1 MGKILLLF
9 LLISNGGYSLI
20 YPWFGIS
27 VGYLFNILGPQY
39 IWWWNFQG
47 LRAFYLIAIP
57 TLIGFCISSVR
68 GAIDFDIIKNKRVLF
83 ASLYFILIFLSYFW
97 GPYVD
102 VINKWRFFDPYQV
115 LITMI
120 KIFVFFFI
128 GLCCISDEK
137 RLKIFA
143 LILPIAA
150 LYLIYWANM
159 QYLSGRFFIRL
170 KGPVSLHGPSLYSDE
185 NNFAM
190 FFVVSIPFL
199 FYLGWFF
206 KKWYLR
212 WILWLAIPF
221 AWHAIFL
228 TASRGG
234 LLGAVFVSLFSGL
247 RCPKK
252 IIGVM
257 LVPAFIFAYIWQGG
271 NIIKERSETTINR
284 YENSY
289 QDSPIDPRIEAWKAG
304 LKMIIAHPITGV
316 GLASFGQAYLYFMEG
331 RPKIAHNTFIQI
343 AAESGIPAA
352 LFYVLFMFNCMKS
365 LLKKRNLFE
374 KGSFGYYL
382 SDATLV
388 SLSGFLVC
396 ALFLTLTGFE
406 IQFYLAILANTLSYL
421 AINRFS
427 DEKNT

>member
-1 MGKILLLF
+1 MGKIAVFLLL
-9 LLISNGGYSLI
+9 IINGFYSLAN
-20 YPWFGIS
+20 PWFGITI
-27 VGYLFNILGPQY
+27 GYLFNILGPQY

-47 LRAFYLIAIP
+47 LRAFYLIAVP
-57 TLIGFCISSVR
+57 TVIGFCISSVC
-68 GAIDFDIIKNKRVLF
+68 GAIDFDIIKNKRVFF
-83 ASLYFILIFLSYFW
+83 ASLYFIWVFLSYFW

-102 VINKWRFFDPYQV
+102 VINKWRFFDSYQL
-115 LITMI
+115 LIGMI

-128 GLCCISDEK
+128 GLCCICDENK
-137 RLKIFA
+137 MRIFA
-143 LILPIAA
+143 LILPVAA

-159 QYLSGRFFIRL
+159 QYFSGKFFFRL
-170 KGPVSLHGPSLYSDE
+170 KGPVDLRGLGLYADE

-206 KKWYLR
+206 KQWYLR
-212 WILWLAIPF
+212 WGLWLAIPF

-234 LLGAVFVSLFSGL
+234 LLGAAFVSLFAGL

-257 LVPAFIFAYIWQGG
+257 LVPTFIFAYIWQGG
-271 NIIKERSETTINR
+271 EILKSRAKTIERFEEESSARTR
-284 YENSY
+284 L
-289 QDSPIDPRIEAWKAG
+289 EAWDAG
-304 LKMIIAHPITGV
+304 FHMMLAHPFTGV
-316 GLASFGQAYLYFMEG
+316 GIGSFGQAFPYFSNKHP
-331 RPKIAHNTFIQI
+331 RVAHNTFIQI
-343 AAESGIPAA
+343 AAESGIPAG
-352 LFYVLFMFNCMKS
+352 LFYMLFMFNCIWT
-365 LLKKRNLFE
+365 LFKNRDRFGKE
-374 KGSFGYYL
+374 SFGYYL

-388 SLSGFLVC
+388 SLGGFLVC

-406 IQFYLAILANTLSYL
+406 IQFYLVILANTLSYL
-421 AINRFS
+421 AINKFS